1 MSRKHGNKL
10 RVLRKKIG
18 ISQLE
23 LANMSNE
30 RQGTISDFE
39 NGKRN
44 LTLNTLEKIVRPIG
58 MEVEIKFVK
67 KQKEKQ

>member
-1 MSRKHGNKL
+1 MSIKHGNKL

-67 KQKEKQ
+67 KH